1 MSAANG
7 PTVEILSGVDAV
19 PADLW
24 DALAPP
30 DDPMWGREVFTAMER
45 GAIGP
50 DGYAYAVVREAG
62 RVLAVLPLAAV
73 HGLRLDRIVGERER
87 RMLAPLRRWCPGLL
101 RVPMLFCGNF
111 LGQGHILSREPL
123 PEPVAGLLV
132 RTVLTHARRH
142 RLGTVIF
149 KDFAPD
155 ELTPLRPA
163 LEAAGFFEVASMPD
177 TELTLGYGSFEEYV
191 AALPAKARR
200 NVRSKVRKFKAR
212 DDLRIEVLADFVSLV
227 PRMLELYGQ
236 VMERADQT
244 LDVLD
249 ASFLRALHRPDGP
262 EQRLVACFEGD
273 RLVAYLLC
281 LFRGDGAIGARIGL
295 DYRLAH
301 QAHLY
306 HHVHYAAIE
315 LALARGC
322 RHIRFAQTAYE
333 PKRELGCALVEQRY
347 ALTHVRPL
355 PRAVLRRLLPAAL
368 DAALARTL
376 APRS

>member
-1 MSAANG
+1 MSAATG
-7 PTVEILSGVDAV
+7 PTVEILPGIDAL
-19 PADLW
+19 PAGTW
-24 DALAPP
+24 DELAPP
-30 DDPMWGREVFTAMER
+30 HDPMWGREVFAAMEH

-62 RVLAVLPLAAV
+62 RTVAVLPLAAV
-73 HGLRLDRIVGERER
+73 RGLRLDQVVGERER
-87 RMLAPLRRWCPGLL
+87 RLLAPVRRLCPGLL

-111 LGQGHILSREPL
+111 LGQGHVLSREPL
-123 PEPVAGLLV
+123 PGPVAALLV
-132 RTVLTHARRH
+132 RTVLDHARRH
-142 RLGTVIF
+142 RLGTVVL
-149 KDFAPD
+149 KDFAPG
-155 ELTPLRPA
+155 ELATLRPA
-163 LEAAGFFEVASMPD
+163 LEAAGFFQVPSMPD
-177 TELTLGYGSFEEYV
+177 TELALGYDSFDAYV

-200 NVRSKVRKFKAR
+200 NVRSKLRKFHAR
-212 DDLRIEVLADFVSLV
+212 GDLRIEVLADFAGLV
-227 PRMLELYGQ
+227 PAMLGLYRQ
-236 VMERADQT
+236 VMDRADQT

-249 ASFLRALHRPDGP
+249 ASFLRALHRPGGP
-262 EQRLVACFEGD
+262 DQRLVACFEGD

-281 LFRGDGAIGARIGL
+281 LFRGEGAIGARIGL

-301 QAHLY
+301 EAHLY

-315 LALARGC
+315 LAIGRGC

-355 PRAVLRRLLPAAL
+355 PRAVLRRLLPRAL
-368 DAALARTL
+368 ETALARTL